1 MLVQFEYIYVSTS
14 THVKRCSASNTACT
28 KLSKRKLERERVVQM
43 RSLLS
48 EGSVLDTFVYYSY
61 SVLLPEYTRVYI
73 LSNLSNTSIV
83 SVLHDVCVF
92 DSMHEYI
99 DPPPPRPA
107 PSPPPPPWQILR
119 QSA

>member
-1 MLVQFEYIYVSTS
+1 MLVQFDYIYVSTS
-14 THVKRCSASNTACT
+14 THVKRCASNTACT

-83 SVLHDVCVF
+83 SVCF
-92 DSMHEYI
+92 
-99 DPPPPRPA
+99 
-107 PSPPPPPWQILR
+107 
-119 QSA
+119 